1 MQTLSRLNRLV
12 GKQAFVKLPLQDAE
26 VTLLSVDPPTKYPA
40 KLDDDPIA
48 SLMDMGRVIDG
59 SRFTV
64 RYQDGILVD
73 GSDTGVISGWYI
85 SRIKGGY

>member
-59 SRFTV
+59 SQSAV
-64 RYQDGILVD
+64 RYENGILID
-73 GSDTGVISGWYI
+73 GSGSGVISGRYI

>member
-1 MQTLSRLNRLV
+1 MT
-12 GKQAFVKLPLQDAE
+12 E